1 MKILVTSALPYVNND
16 LHLGHMI
23 GSVLPADVFAR
34 YARLCNHDVLYI
46 CGNDEYGTAT
56 EISALKEH
64 ITPKELCDKYH
75 KIHKKVIKWFEIST
89 DRFGRTTNKEHI
101 STVQEI
107 FLALYKKGYVVE
119 KEIEQPIDPDTG
131 IALADRYIEGTCP
144 YCGYEY
150 ARGDQCENCGKLLT
164 PQELI
169 NPKSK
174 ISGKPPIFKSN
185 KHLFLDLPALQDKI
199 NDWQKE
205 RIQNWNHV
213 AASITQNWMK
223 EPLKLRD
230 ITRNIKW
237 GVPVPLEK
245 YKDLVIYVWFDAPIG
260 YISITKMHTEKW
272 KEWWMPENDNDVKYY
287 QFMGKDNVPFHSVI
301 FPGML
306 LGDGRQWKTVD
317 VIHAMEYLNY
327 EGKKF
332 SKSKGTGIFC
342 TQAMEYP
349 YPADYWRFY
358 LFLVA
363 PDKSDT
369 NFKWDEFVER
379 VNKELIDN
387 TGNLVRRLS
396 TMVNRFGKVK
406 PDKDEN
412 IIKEIDDFVDEYK
425 KEMDN
430 LNFRKAL
437 TLTLDLSAKV
447 NAYFQSSA
455 PWTKLKTNTDE
466 CNKIFYTIGY
476 AVQRIATMLY
486 PFTPK
491 ISEKV
496 VKEFGMKLGFDD
508 VGGFEV
514 TDVNFMLKKMGQ
526 HVEKGIILRVGKIIK
541 IEKNPNAEKLYV
553 ETVDIGNKNV
563 TIVSGLVDYYS
574 KEELLGKKIILVE
587 NLKPAKLRGVKSEGM
602 LLAAEAGD
610 TVEVLEPDAEVGDK
624 ILLQHD
630 TNKDIITIDD
640 LLSHKWEVKD
650 NKVYFDDKE
659 LIIGGKPVKTKK
671 VKNGVVR

>member
-1 MKILVTSALPYVNND
+1 
-16 LHLGHMI
+16 
-23 GSVLPADVFAR
+23 
-34 YARLCNHDVLYI
+34 
-46 CGNDEYGTAT
+46 
-56 EISALKEH
+56 
-64 ITPKELCDKYH
+64 
-75 KIHKKVIKWFEIST
+75 
-89 DRFGRTTNKEHI
+89 
-101 STVQEI
+101 
-107 FLALYKKGYVVE
+107 
-119 KEIEQPIDPDTG
+119 
-131 IALADRYIEGTCP
+131 
-144 YCGYEY
+144 
-150 ARGDQCENCGKLLT
+150 
-164 PQELI
+164 
-169 NPKSK
+169 
-174 ISGKPPIFKSN
+174 
-185 KHLFLDLPALQDKI
+185 
-199 NDWQKE
+199 
-205 RIQNWNHV
+205 
-213 AASITQNWMK
+213 
-223 EPLKLRD
+223 
-230 ITRNIKW
+230 
-237 GVPVPLEK
+237 
-245 YKDLVIYVWFDAPIG
+245 
-260 YISITKMHTEKW
+260 
-272 KEWWMPENDNDVKYY
+272 
-287 QFMGKDNVPFHSVI
+287 
-301 FPGML
+301 
-306 LGDGRQWKTVD
+306 
-317 VIHAMEYLNY
+317 MEYLNY

-412 IIKEIDDFVDEYK
+412 IIKEIDDLVDEYK
-425 KEMDN
+425 KEMDD
-430 LNFRKAL
+430 LSFRKAL

-491 ISEKV
+491 ISEKI